1 MVAIVSQFVK
11 FSAFVVL
18 LGLFRC
24 DGRPVVGLDG
34 RSDIE
39 RESAMY
45 KKLTP
50 EEHHIIV
57 EKGTED
63 PFTGEYN
70 DHYEKGIYSCRRCG
84 AELYHSSSKFR
95 SDCGWPSF
103 DDEIQGAVRRFPD
116 PDGVRTEIVCAN
128 CDGHLGHV
136 FIGEGHTNK
145 NVRHCVNSVS
155 IDFKVTEAKT
165 ERAIFAAGCFWGVEY
180 HFGRKAGVISTTVGY
195 IGGHVDNP
203 TYKQVCT
210 DTTGHAEA
218 VAVVYDP
225 AKVSY
230 AELAKLFFETHNF
243 TEVNRQGPDI
253 GTQYRSEIFYLSDE
267 QKQAVEDIIEQL
279 KNKDYDVKTS
289 VTKAT
294 RFWEGE
300 GCHQDY
306 YEKNGQSPYCHIYKK
321 IF

>member
-1 MVAIVSQFVK
+1 
-11 FSAFVVL
+11 
-18 LGLFRC
+18 
-24 DGRPVVGLDG
+24 
-34 RSDIE
+34 
-39 RESAMY
+39 MY

-50 EEHHIIV
+50 EEYRIIV
-57 EKGTED
+57 EKGTEV
-63 PFTGEYN
+63 PFTGKYD
-70 DHYEKGIYSCRRCG
+70 DHYEKGVYSCRRCG
-84 AELYHSSSKFR
+84 AELYHSSSKFK
-95 SDCGWPSF
+95 SGCGWPSF
-103 DDEIQGAVRRFPD
+103 DDEIQGAVRHLPD

-128 CDGHLGHV
+128 CEGHLGHV
-136 FIGEGHTNK
+136 FIGEGYTDK
-145 NVRHCVNSVS
+145 NIRHCVNSVS
-155 IDFKVTEAKT
+155 IDFKAAEVKT

-180 HFGRKAGVISTTVGY
+180 HFSKKAGVISTTVGY

-218 VAVVYDP
+218 IEVVYDP
-225 AKVSY
+225 EKVSY

-267 QKQAVEDIIEQL
+267 QKQIAEDIIKQL

-294 RFWEGE
+294 KFWKGE
-300 GCHQDY
+300 DYHQDY
-306 YEKNGQSPYCHIYKK
+306 YDKNGQNPYCHIYKK